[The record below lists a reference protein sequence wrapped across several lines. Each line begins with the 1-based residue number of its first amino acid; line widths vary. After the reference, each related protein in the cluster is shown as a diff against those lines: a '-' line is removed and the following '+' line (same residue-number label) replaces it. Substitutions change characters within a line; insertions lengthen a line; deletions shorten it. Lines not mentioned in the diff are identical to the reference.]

1 MSDVK
6 QIAGRAG
13 RFKSQHPKGYVTC
26 LWQEDLEFLRHS
38 LSASSEGIHQACLFP
53 R

>member
-1 MSDVK
+1 MK

-13 RFKSQHPKGYVTC
+13 RFKSAHPKGYVTC
-26 LWQEDLEFLRHS
+26 LWQEDLDFLRQS
-38 LSASSEGIHQACLFP
+38 LGSKSEQLVQACLFP